1 MRERYESYA
10 FSDHSDDPYEEY
22 TIKDGELVS
31 LFELCAKYSK
41 IVALS
46 FLPGDEKLLARLST
60 YAVDESETGIFQ
72 NQRRIVGEIYVD
84 GTRLTE
90 KYYHVG
96 PGLLQT
102 LLEISEY
109 DLFNLAHFG
118 NSKPEN
124 PVFFALT
131 AAFSLIR
138 SFMRANAIFFR
149 APVRMLQPLYRIRDG
164 GSAHGDKSFT

>member
-1 MRERYESYA
+1 MRERYEFYA

-46 FLPGDEKLLARLST
+46 FLPGDEKILARLST
-60 YAVDESETGIFQ
+60 YALDESETGIFQ
-72 NQRRIVGEIYVD
+72 KQQRIVGEIYID

-96 PGLLQT
+96 PGFLQT

-109 DLFNLAHFG
+109 DLFTLAHFG

-124 PVFFALT
+124 P
-131 AAFSLIR
+131 AFY
-138 SFMRANAIFFR
+138 RADGSIFFDSIIHDGKCYLFPR
-149 APVRMLQPLYRIRDG
+149 AGEDV
-164 GSAHGDKSFT
+164 SAVVSHPGWRFSSRR

>member
-1 MRERYESYA
+1 MRERYEFYA

-46 FLPGDEKLLARLST
+46 FLSGDEKLLARLSA

-72 NQRRIVGEIYVD
+72 KQRRVVGEIYVD
-84 GTRLTE
+84 RTQLTE
-90 KYYHVG
+90 KYFHVG

-102 LLEISEY
+102 LLGISEY

-124 PVFFALT
+124 P
-131 AAFSLIR
+131 AFY
-138 SFMRANAIFFR
+138 RADGSIFFDSVIHEGKCYLFPR
-149 APVRMLQPLYRIRDG
+149 AGEDLSAVVSYPGWRISSRR
-164 GSAHGDKSFT
+164 